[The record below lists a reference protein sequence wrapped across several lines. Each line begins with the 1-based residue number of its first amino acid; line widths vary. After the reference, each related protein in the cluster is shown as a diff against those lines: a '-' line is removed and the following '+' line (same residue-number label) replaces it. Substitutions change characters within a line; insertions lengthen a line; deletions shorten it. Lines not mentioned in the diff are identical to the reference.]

1 MNDMEK
7 YREKIKV
14 ISFDREKNQMVEVEE
29 SKITFDDV
37 GGMEDIKKKI
47 NMDFIMP
54 IKNPEYFQAFGK
66 KVEQFIILWAAW
78 MW

>member
-1 MNDMEK
+1 
-7 YREKIKV
+7 
-14 ISFDREKNQMVEVEE
+14 MVEVEE

-66 KVEQFIILWAAW
+66 KVGGSLLFYNRLDVVRHFSASSCR
-78 MW
+78 

>member
-37 GGMEDIKKKI
+37 GGMEDIKRK
-47 NMDFIMP
+47 
-54 IKNPEYFQAFGK
+54 
-66 KVEQFIILWAAW
+66 
-78 MW
+78 

>member
-37 GGMEDIKKKI
+37 GGMEDIKRKSIWTLLCRLRIRSIFRLLVRK
-47 NMDFIMP
+47 
-54 IKNPEYFQAFGK
+54 
-66 KVEQFIILWAAW
+66 
-78 MW
+78 